1 MPENAGRVKFL
12 SFKIKLY
19 NWLLRDLF
27 YNEQEF
33 LDGHIDITLWF
44 GGDDQVLFDIT

>member
-19 NWLLRDLF
+19 NYCLLGDPF
-27 YNEQEF
+27 YNIQEF
-33 LDGHIDITLWF
+33 VDSYWYHIWF
-44 GGDDQVLFDIT
+44 GGDDWVLFDIT